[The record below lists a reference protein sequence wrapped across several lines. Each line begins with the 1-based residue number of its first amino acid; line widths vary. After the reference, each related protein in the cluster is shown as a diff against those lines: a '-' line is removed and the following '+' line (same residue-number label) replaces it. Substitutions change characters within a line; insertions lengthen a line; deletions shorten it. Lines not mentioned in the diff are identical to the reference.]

1 MNSAPSEPGVSS
13 VPSPRRKGMRRGFSL
28 VEMLV
33 ALAISALLLTA
44 ALVALDAMF
53 KRYTE
58 ISEASSTHMIART
71 SMHRMMALIRTGR
84 EFSPYPV
91 DPTDSAQNPLTSSN
105 IEFLSQ
111 GDFGGFHEITRI
123 ERRTGGTF
131 TLQGEQITLRG
142 PNTLWLRVIR
152 RQGTTTLSDDFYPL
166 LEGVVDARF
175 ILEYEPGPRLVL
187 ATVDLTVLP
196 MGNNVQTG
204 NGDAW
209 SNTATV
215 NGVTVDNRS
224 IASDGASEVVR
235 LISSTAPRGLN

>member
-1 MNSAPSEPGVSS
+1 MPTDAPALTHVTQSQA
-13 VPSPRRKGMRRGFSL
+13 RRVARPGFSL

-33 ALAISALLLTA
+33 ALTISAVLLTA

-84 EFSPYPV
+84 DFSPYPV
-91 DPTDSAQNPLTSSN
+91 DPTDSAQNPITSNN

-111 GDFGGFHEITRI
+111 GNLSGFHEITRI

-131 TLQGEQITLRG
+131 TLQGEQVTLRG
-142 PNTLWLRVIR
+142 PNTLWLRVTR
-152 RQGTTTLSDDFYPL
+152 RPGATLISDDFYPL

-204 NGDAW
+204 SNDAW
-209 SNTATV
+209 TNTATV

-224 IASDGASEVVR
+224 ISSEGASEVVR
-235 LISSTAPRGLN
+235 LVSSTAPRGLN

>member
-1 MNSAPSEPGVSS
+1 MPSDIQPPPATMTSKQI
-13 VPSPRRKGMRRGFSL
+13 RRARRGFSL
-28 VEMLV
+28 VELLV
-33 ALAISALLLTA
+33 ALAISAVLLTA
-44 ALVALDAMF
+44 ALVALDSMF

-91 DPTDSAQNPLTSSN
+91 DPTDSAQNPVTSDN

-111 GDFGGFHEITRI
+111 GDFSGFHEITRI
-123 ERRTGGTF
+123 ERRAGGTY
-131 TLQGEQITLRG
+131 TLQGDQVTLRG
-142 PNTLWLRVIR
+142 PNTLWLRVTR
-152 RQGTTTLSDDFYPL
+152 RQGATLISDDFFPL

-204 NGDAW
+204 AGDAW
-209 SNTATV
+209 SNVATV
-215 NGVTVDNRS
+215 NGNTVDNRS

-235 LISSTAPRGLN
+235 LVSSTAPRGLN